1 MSSVLSEAAVSS
13 ADWLRR
19 EEERLFGR
27 YALASQRFPR
37 LFRFRIP
44 IVIAV
49 YLAIAYVGQ
58 ALNGPGGD
66 ASLFASAGNTL
77 LSSHWADTFANST
90 LQSGPIFILLEG
102 IGLRLGGAF
111 GLQYWTGGGLVTAL
125 ACALLMVVACRAVF
139 AAYLLDGRT
148 TAAAREFS
156 ACIVF
161 ALTGG
166 LWVVAMYAHPDDLLV
181 MLLLLIAAGRART
194 GRHGQ
199 AGVIFGLA
207 AGVKLWALVAVA
219 VLLIRAS
226 RRAAVHASSMAAA
239 TVACCY
245 GPFIVFGR
253 FEMFHGSWQIEHD
266 APLNLLFRDGTGFT
280 WQLRLFQAALAM
292 TVGFAVLFRTR
303 GRNCAVWLVPAAAI
317 AARLLVDPRNIAYYY
332 PPVLICL
339 LLGQWASGRLS
350 TFGTSLVTGA
360 WMVFATCSFAITSG
374 VVGSWW
380 VIIFCVGVIALAMRY
395 GSSEVRSDQQKSQ
408 GLPVAS

>member
-27 YALASQRFPR
+27 YALAAQRFPR
-37 LFRFRIP
+37 LLRIRVP
-44 IVIAV
+44 VVIAV

-58 ALNGPGGD
+58 DLNGPGGD
-66 ASLFASAGNTL
+66 AFLFAGAGHTL

-90 LQSGPIFILLEG
+90 LQSGPIFVLLEG
-102 IGLRLGGAF
+102 IGLRLGDAF
-111 GLQYWTGGGLVTAL
+111 GLPSWTGGGLVTAL
-125 ACALLMVVACRAVF
+125 ACALLMMVACRGVF
-139 AAYLLDGRT
+139 AAYLLNGRT
-148 TAAAREFS
+148 TTAREFS
-156 ACIVF
+156 VCIVF

-181 MLLLLIAAGRART
+181 MLLLLIAAGRAAT

-207 AGVKLWALVAVA
+207 AGIKLWALVAVA

-226 RRAAVHASSMAAA
+226 RRTGVYAGLTAAA
-239 TVACCY
+239 TVAVCY
-245 GPFIVFGR
+245 GPFLVFGR
-253 FEMFHGSWQIEHD
+253 FEMFRGSWQIEHD
-266 APLNLLFRDGTGFT
+266 APLNLLFHDGTGFT
-280 WQLRLFQAALAM
+280 WQLRLFQAALAT
-292 TVGFAVLFRTR
+292 TVGLVVLFRTR

-332 PPVLICL
+332 PPVLVCL
-339 LLGQWASGRLS
+339 LLGQWASGRLTTLGS
-350 TFGTSLVTGA
+350 SLVTGA

-380 VIIFCVGVIALAMRY
+380 VVVFCVGVIALAMRY
-395 GSSEVRSDQQKSQ
+395 GSNEVRSDQQQSQ
-408 GLPVAS
+408 GLPVVS